1 MKEIVRVKLS
11 SEAAGAIS
19 LTPVVARDMPV
30 RELIGLMLA
39 VTGKD
44 SARVRELLLR
54 GTLVSGASR
63 FRWTGWEADTA
74 SLLAM
79 LESFPDPDPSRPFAA
94 ERCVLTVLHGAG
106 RVIELPKEIAGR
118 RGLLR
123 RSSFW
128 GELMKIASAAAPRYL
143 DYSYKE
149 QADRYRFD
157 STGEASTTIRHA
169 ARLLRYSALEQ
180 QVRATAID
188 AVDLFVRR
196 AEP

>member
-44 SARVRELLLR
+44 AERIRELLLR

-63 FRWTGWEADTA
+63 FRWTGWEADGA
-74 SLLAM
+74 SLMTM
-79 LESFPDPDPSRPFAA
+79 LETFPDADPGRPFAA
-94 ERCVLTVLHGAG
+94 ERCFLAMLHGAG
-106 RVIELPKEIAGR
+106 RVIELPKEIAVR
-118 RGLLR
+118 HGLLR
-123 RSSFW
+123 RSNFW
-128 GELMKIASAAAPRYL
+128 TELMKTATRPRYV
-143 DYSYKE
+143 DYSYKQE
-149 QADRYRFD
+149 ADRYRAD
-157 STGEASTTIRHA
+157 ITSDALANIRHA
-169 ARLLRYSALEQ
+169 ARLLRYSGLEQ
-180 QVRATAID
+180 QVRCSAIE

>member
-1 MKEIVRVKLS
+1 MEIVRVKLS
-11 SEAAGAIS
+11 SEAAGGIS

-30 RELIGLMLA
+30 RELVGLMLA

-44 SARVRELLLR
+44 PARIRELLLR
-54 GTLVSGASR
+54 GTLVIGASR
-63 FRWTGWEADTA
+63 FRWTGWEADSA
-74 SLLAM
+74 RLLAM
-79 LESFPDPDPSRPFAA
+79 LATFPDADPSRPFAA
-94 ERCVLTVLHGAG
+94 ERCFLATLHGAG
-106 RVIELPKEIAGR
+106 RVIELPKEIAAR

-123 RSSFW
+123 RASFW
-128 GELMKIASAAAPRYL
+128 GELMKAASTASPRYL

-149 QADRYRFD
+149 QADCYRQD
-157 STGEASTTIRHA
+157 LTADASAAIRQA